1 MLVSSKL
8 AALCS
13 NALDPS
19 FRSEVVIMKIAL
31 STALFA
37 LAAAAPAKAQMTG
50 VSNPPPAIIETTPD
64 DAPAPVLHPKPSAA
78 TPAQP
83 AAQSQPQP
91 MDQPQPAPAVHSYS
105 PAPAASFD
113 PDAEIVTTPPPPHT
127 EDYDA
132 GVVTD
137 VPSGPNEV
145 PPGTLL
151 RTRIRETI
159 STVNTPLYTPFTAEV
174 IAPMERNG
182 EVVVPIGSVVH
193 GRVTQVRGGRRI
205 SGAAAIHLLPESVT
219 LPDGTIYTLHA
230 QVADTDQYN
239 ATRVD
244 EEGTILR
251 RDHPLSTLAAMSLT
265 TGGAAAAGAVLGGG
279 VGAVVGAGIGA
290 GVSTVW
296 WLKQDRQ
303 EEIPQNTGVVFTLVG
318 PMEATPQVMG
328 TR

>member
-1 MLVSSKL
+1 
-8 AALCS
+8 
-13 NALDPS
+13 
-19 FRSEVVIMKIAL
+19 MKIAL

-37 LAAAAPAKAQMTG
+37 LAAAAPAMAQTTG
-50 VSNPPPAIIETTPD
+50 VSNPPPAMIETTPD
-64 DAPAPVLHPKPSAA
+64 DAPTPVLHPKPSAA

-83 AAQSQPQP
+83 ATPSQDQNQY
-91 MDQPQPAPAVHSYS
+91 QPQPAPVVHAYGAAANS
-105 PAPAASFD
+105 AASYD
-113 PDAEIVTTPPPPHT
+113 PDAEIVTTPPSQHT

-137 VPSGPNEV
+137 VPSRPNEV

-151 RTRIRETI
+151 RTRIHETI
-159 STVNTPLYTPFTAEV
+159 STVSTPLYTPFTAEV

-182 EVVVPIGSVVH
+182 QVVIPIGSVVH
-193 GRVTQVRGGRRI
+193 GRVTQIRGGRRI
-205 SGAAAIHLLPESVT
+205 SGTAAIHLLPESVT

-251 RDHPLSTLAAMSLT
+251 RDHPLSTLAAMSMT
-265 TGGAAAAGAVLGGG
+265 TGGAAAAGAVLAGG

-303 EEIPQNTGVVFTLVG
+303 EVIPQDTGIVFTLVG
-318 PMEATPQVMG
+318 PMEAAPQVMG

>member
-1 MLVSSKL
+1 
-8 AALCS
+8 
-13 NALDPS
+13 
-19 FRSEVVIMKIAL
+19 MKIAL

-37 LAAAAPAKAQMTG
+37 LAAAAPAMAQATG
-50 VSNPPPAIIETTPD
+50 VSNPPAAMIEATPD
-64 DAPAPVLHPKPSAA
+64 DAPTPVLHPKPSAA
-78 TPAQP
+78 TPAQT
-83 AAQSQPQP
+83 AAQSQPQY
-91 MDQPQPAPAVHSYS
+91 QLYQPAPVAHSYHAA
-105 PAPAASFD
+105 PAPVDD
-113 PDAEIVTTPPPPHT
+113 PDADIVTTAPPLPHT

-132 GVVTD
+132 GVVTS
-137 VPSGPNEV
+137 VPSRPNEV
-145 PPGTLL
+145 PPGALL

-159 STVNTPLYTPFTAEV
+159 STVSTPLYAPFSAEV

-182 EVVVPIGSVVH
+182 EVIIPIGSVVH
-193 GRVTQVRGGRRI
+193 GRVTQIRGGHRI

-239 ATRVD
+239 VTRVD
-244 EEGTILR
+244 EEGTVVR
-251 RDHPLSTLAAMSLT
+251 RDHPLKTLAAMSIT
-265 TGGAAAAGAVLGGG
+265 TGGAAAAGAMLGGG

-303 EEIPQNTGVVFTLVG
+303 EEIPQYTGIIFTLVG
-318 PMEATPQVMG
+318 PMEATPQIMG

>member
-1 MLVSSKL
+1 
-8 AALCS
+8 
-13 NALDPS
+13 
-19 FRSEVVIMKIAL
+19 MKIAL
-31 STALFA
+31 STALFT
-37 LAAAAPAKAQMTG
+37 LAAAAPAMAQTTG

-83 AAQSQPQP
+83 AAQEQNQY
-91 MDQPQPAPAVHSYS
+91 QPQPAPVVRSYGAAANS
-105 PAPAASFD
+105 TPAPGND
-113 PDAEIVTTPPPPHT
+113 PDADVVTTPPSLHT

-137 VPSGPNEV
+137 VPSRPNEV

-151 RTRIRETI
+151 RTRIHETI
-159 STVNTPLYTPFTAEV
+159 STVSTQLYTPFTAEV
-174 IAPMERNG
+174 VAPMERDG
-182 EVVVPIGSVVH
+182 RVILPIGSVVH
-193 GRVTQVRGGRRI
+193 GRVTQIRGGHRI

-219 LPDGTIYTLHA
+219 LPDGTTYTLHA

-251 RDHPLSTLAAMSLT
+251 RDHPLSTLAAMSVT

-303 EEIPQNTGVVFTLVG
+303 EVIPQDTGIVFTLVG

>member
-1 MLVSSKL
+1 
-8 AALCS
+8 
-13 NALDPS
+13 
-19 FRSEVVIMKIAL
+19 MKIAL

-37 LAAAAPAKAQMTG
+37 LAAAAPAMAQTTG
-50 VSNPPPAIIETTPD
+50 VSNPPPAMIETTPD
-64 DAPAPVLHPKPSAA
+64 DAPTPVLHPKPSAA

-91 MDQPQPAPAVHSYS
+91 QYPSQPAPVVRSYNS
-105 PAPAASFD
+105 TPAPGND
-113 PDAEIVTTPPPPHT
+113 PDGEIVTTPPSQHV

-137 VPSGPNEV
+137 VPSRPNEV
-145 PPGTLL
+145 PSGTLL
-151 RTRIRETI
+151 RTRIHETI
-159 STVNTPLYTPFTAEV
+159 STVSTPLYTPFTAEV
-174 IAPMERNG
+174 IAPMERDG
-182 EVVVPIGSVVH
+182 RVIIPIGSVVH
-193 GRVTQVRGGRRI
+193 GRVTQIRGGHRI

-239 ATRVD
+239 VSRVD
-244 EEGTILR
+244 EEGTVIR
-251 RDHPLSTLAAMSLT
+251 RDHPLKTLAAMSMT

-303 EEIPQNTGVVFTLVG
+303 EEIPQDTGITFTLVG

>member
-1 MLVSSKL
+1 
-8 AALCS
+8 
-13 NALDPS
+13 
-19 FRSEVVIMKIAL
+19 MKIAL
-31 STALFA
+31 STALFT
-37 LAAAAPAKAQMTG
+37 LAAAAPAMAQTTG

-83 AAQSQPQP
+83 AAPAQEQNQY
-91 MDQPQPAPAVHSYS
+91 QPQPAPVVRSYGAAANS
-105 PAPAASFD
+105 APAPGND
-113 PDAEIVTTPPPPHT
+113 PDADVVTTPPSLHI

-137 VPSGPNEV
+137 VPSRPNEV

-151 RTRIRETI
+151 RTRIHETI
-159 STVNTPLYTPFTAEV
+159 STVSTQLYTPFTAEV
-174 IAPMERNG
+174 VAPMERDG
-182 EVVVPIGSVVH
+182 RVIIPIGSVVH
-193 GRVTQVRGGRRI
+193 GRVTQIRGGRRI

-239 ATRVD
+239 VSRVD
-244 EEGTILR
+244 EEGTVIR
-251 RDHPLSTLAAMSLT
+251 RDHPLKTLAAMSVT

-303 EEIPQNTGVVFTLVG
+303 EEIPQDTGIVFTLVG
-318 PMEATPQVMG
+318 PMEVTPQVMG

>member
-1 MLVSSKL
+1 
-8 AALCS
+8 
-13 NALDPS
+13 
-19 FRSEVVIMKIAL
+19 MKIAL

-37 LAAAAPAKAQMTG
+37 LAAAAPAMAQTSG
-50 VSNPPPAIIETTPD
+50 VSSPPPAMIETTPE
-64 DAPAPVLHPKPSAA
+64 DAPTPVLLTKPSAA

-83 AAQSQPQP
+83 AAQNQSQSQPQ
-91 MDQPQPAPAVHSYS
+91 PAVHSYHAA
-105 PAPAASFD
+105 PAPAYD
-113 PDAEIVTTPPPPHT
+113 PDADVVTTAPSPHT
-127 EDYDA
+127 ENYDA

-137 VPSGPNEV
+137 VPSRPNEV

-151 RTRIRETI
+151 RTRIQQTI
-159 STVNTPLYTPFTAEV
+159 STVNTPLFTPFTATV
-174 IAPMERNG
+174 VAPMEREG
-182 EVVVPIGSVVH
+182 RVVIPIGSVVH
-193 GRVTQVRGGRRI
+193 GRVTQIRGGRRI

-239 ATRVD
+239 VSRVD
-244 EEGTILR
+244 TEGTVIR
-251 RDHPLSTLAAMSLT
+251 RDHPLSTLAAMSMT

-303 EEIPQNTGVVFTLVG
+303 EEIPQDTGIIFTLVG

>member
-1 MLVSSKL
+1 
-8 AALCS
+8 
-13 NALDPS
+13 
-19 FRSEVVIMKIAL
+19 MKIAL
-31 STALFA
+31 PITLFA
-37 LAAAAPAKAQMTG
+37 LAAAAPAMAQMTG
-50 VSNPPPAIIETTPD
+50 VSNPPAAIIETTPD

-78 TPAQP
+78 TPAAPIQP
-83 AAQSQPQP
+83 RSQY
-91 MDQPQPAPAVHSYS
+91 QPQPAPSAYS
-105 PAPAASFD
+105 STPAPAASYD

-137 VPSGPNEV
+137 VPSRPNEV

-151 RTRIRETI
+151 RTRLQQTI
-159 STVNTPLYTPFTAEV
+159 STVNTPLYTPFTATV
-174 IAPMERNG
+174 VAPMERDG
-182 EVVVPIGSVVH
+182 EVMIPIGSVVH
-193 GRVTQVRGGRRI
+193 GRVTEIRGGRRI

-251 RDHPLSTLAAMSLT
+251 RDHPLKTLAAMSMT

-303 EEIPQNTGVVFTLVG
+303 EEIPQDTGVVFTLVG
-318 PMEATPQVMG
+318 PMEATPQIMG

>member
-1 MLVSSKL
+1 
-8 AALCS
+8 
-13 NALDPS
+13 
-19 FRSEVVIMKIAL
+19 MKIAL

-37 LAAAAPAKAQMTG
+37 LAAAAPALAQTTG
-50 VSNPPPAIIETTPD
+50 VSNPPAAMIETTPD
-64 DAPAPVLHPKPSAA
+64 DAPTPVLHPKPSAA
-78 TPAQP
+78 TAAQP
-83 AAQSQPQP
+83 AAQNQSQPQSQP
-91 MDQPQPAPAVHSYS
+91 TQYQPYQPQPAPVVHADQAA
-105 PAPAASFD
+105 PAPDDD
-113 PDAEIVTTPPPPHT
+113 PDAGVVTTAPPPRT
-127 EDYDA
+127 ESYDA

-137 VPSGPNEV
+137 VPSRPNEV

-159 STVNTPLYTPFTAEV
+159 STVNTQLYAPFTAEV
-174 IAPMERNG
+174 VAPMERDG
-182 EVVVPIGSVVH
+182 RVIVPIGSVVH
-193 GRVTQVRGGRRI
+193 GRVTEVRGGHRI

-219 LPDGTIYTLHA
+219 LPDGTMYTLHA

-239 ATRVD
+239 FSRVD
-244 EEGTILR
+244 EEGTVIR
-251 RDHPLSTLAAMSLT
+251 RDHPLKTLAAMSMT

-303 EEIPQNTGVVFTLVG
+303 EEIPQDTGITFTLVG

>member
-1 MLVSSKL
+1 
-8 AALCS
+8 
-13 NALDPS
+13 
-19 FRSEVVIMKIAL
+19 MKIAL

-37 LAAAAPAKAQMTG
+37 LAAAAPAMAQATG

-64 DAPAPVLHPKPSAA
+64 DAAAPVLHPKPSAA

-83 AAQSQPQP
+83 AAQSQSQSQY
-91 MDQPQPAPAVHSYS
+91 QPQPAPVVRSYS
-105 PAPAASFD
+105 SASNPAGNTAPGYD
-113 PDAEIVTTPPPPHT
+113 PDAEIVTTPPSPHV

-137 VPSGPNEV
+137 VPSRSNEV

-151 RTRIRETI
+151 RTRIHETI

-174 IAPMERNG
+174 VAPMERDG
-182 EVVVPIGSVVH
+182 RVIIPIGSVVH
-193 GRVTQVRGGRRI
+193 GRVTQIRGGHRI

-239 ATRVD
+239 VSRVD
-244 EEGTILR
+244 EEGTVIR
-251 RDHPLSTLAAMSLT
+251 RDHPLKTLAAMSMT

-303 EEIPQNTGVVFTLVG
+303 EEIPQDTGITFTLVG

>member
-1 MLVSSKL
+1 
-8 AALCS
+8 
-13 NALDPS
+13 
-19 FRSEVVIMKIAL
+19 MKIAI

-37 LAAAAPAKAQMTG
+37 LAAAAPAMAQTTG
-50 VSNPPPAIIETTPD
+50 VSNPPPAMIETTPD

-78 TPAQP
+78 TSAQP
-83 AAQSQPQP
+83 VAQSQPQVQY
-91 MDQPQPAPAVHSYS
+91 QPQPAPVVHSYNS
-105 PAPAASFD
+105 APAASYD
-113 PDAEIVTTPPPPHT
+113 PDADIVTTPPPPRT

-137 VPSGPNEV
+137 VPSRPNEV

-174 IAPMERNG
+174 VAPMERDG
-182 EVVVPIGSVVH
+182 RVIIPIGSVVH
-193 GRVTQVRGGRRI
+193 GRVTQIRSGHRI

-244 EEGTILR
+244 EEGTVLR
-251 RDHPLSTLAAMSLT
+251 RDHPLSTLAAMSMT

-303 EEIPQNTGVVFTLVG
+303 EEIPQDTGIVFTLVG

>member
-1 MLVSSKL
+1 
-8 AALCS
+8 
-13 NALDPS
+13 
-19 FRSEVVIMKIAL
+19 MKIAL

-37 LAAAAPAKAQMTG
+37 LAAAAPAMAQATG

-83 AAQSQPQP
+83 AAQSQSQSQY
-91 MDQPQPAPAVHSYS
+91 QPQPAPVVHSYS
-105 PAPAASFD
+105 SASAPMSD
-113 PDAEIVTTPPPPHT
+113 PDGVIVTTPPSPHV

-137 VPSGPNEV
+137 VPSRSNEV

-151 RTRIRETI
+151 RTRIHETI

-174 IAPMERNG
+174 VAPMEREG
-182 EVVVPIGSVVH
+182 RVIIPIGSVVH
-193 GRVTQVRGGRRI
+193 GRITQIRGGHRI

-239 ATRVD
+239 VSRVD
-244 EEGTILR
+244 EEGTVIR
-251 RDHPLSTLAAMSLT
+251 RDHPLSTLAAMSMT

-303 EEIPQNTGVVFTLVG
+303 EEIPQDTAIIFTLVG

>member
-1 MLVSSKL
+1 
-8 AALCS
+8 
-13 NALDPS
+13 
-19 FRSEVVIMKIAL
+19 MKIAL

-37 LAAAAPAKAQMTG
+37 LAAAAPAMAQNTG
-50 VSNPPPAIIETTPD
+50 VSNPPPAMIETTPD
-64 DAPAPVLHPKPSAA
+64 DAPTPVLHPKPSAA
-78 TPAQP
+78 MPAQP
-83 AAQSQPQP
+83 AAQSQPQY
-91 MDQPQPAPAVHSYS
+91 QPYR
-105 PAPAASFD
+105 PAPAAHSYQAAPADD
-113 PDAEIVTTPPPPHT
+113 PDGDVVTTAPPPHT

-137 VPSGPNEV
+137 VPSRPNEV

-151 RTRIRETI
+151 RTRIQQTI
-159 STVNTPLYTPFTAEV
+159 STANTPVYAPFTATV
-174 IAPMERNG
+174 VAPMEREG
-182 EVVVPIGSVVH
+182 RVIVPIGSVVH
-193 GRVTQVRGGRRI
+193 GRVTQIRGGRRI

-219 LPDGTIYTLHA
+219 LPDGTMYTLHA

-251 RDHPLSTLAAMSLT
+251 RDHPLSTLAAMSMT

-303 EEIPQNTGVVFTLVG
+303 EEIPQDTSVTFTLMG
-318 PMEATPQVMG
+318 PMEVTPQAMG